1 MEANWTQFKTV
12 ANSRNLNIQYI
23 EIGDNYWLKLFDG
36 LFSIECLLP
45 LDPTHPDTMDFEA
58 NYKINGNKNPQ
69 QVVTT
74 QFELNNKDIKVANMR
89 GNVDPTSGVAV
100 AQIKSPGIM
109 ANGNG
114 RYLAGGEAFFDY
126 AHTLDIVTKIEI
138 VDVDNVLGYGAETVI
153 KSYHDDES
161 DLSNQ
166 GWIIGVDTFNS
177 IGNSGSIE
185 VETLGGYGFIPAELY
200 LRITAQK
207 DPANK
212 TGTFFVNVFWG
223 KLE

>member
-1 MEANWTQFKTV
+1 METNWTQFKAV
-12 ANSRNLNIQYI
+12 VDNRGLSIQYI
-23 EIGDNYWLKLFDG
+23 EIGDNYLLKIFDG
-36 LFSIECLLP
+36 LFTIDCLLP
-45 LDPTHPDTMDFEA
+45 LDPTNSDTIDFET
-58 NYKINGNKNPQ
+58 NYKSNGNKNPQ

-89 GNVDPTSGVAV
+89 GAVDASSGIAV
-100 AQIKSPGIM
+100 AQIKSPGVM
-109 ANGNG
+109 ANGDG

-126 AHTLDIVTKIEI
+126 AHTLDLVTKIEI

-161 DLSNQ
+161 DISNQ
-166 GWIIGVDTFNS
+166 GWIIGVDTFNAT
-177 IGNSGSIE
+177 GNSGSIE

-207 DPANK
+207 DPSNK